1 MADKIEITILEDG
14 TIRAETDAI
23 SPLNHAT
30 AEAFMRELATAAGG
44 KQERKHRQG
53 IIGGMIHAAQHAF
66 MGGHGH

>member
-1 MADKIEITILEDG
+1 MDTMHITILDDG
-14 TIRAETDAI
+14 TIKAETDAI
-23 SPLNHAT
+23 SMANHAN

-53 IIGGMIHAAQHAF
+53 IIGAAIHAAQHAF